1 MEKKPY
7 CEEGLLKN
15 FLLTSLVATLATGTA
30 LISQHAQLGAET
42 SVNECSKELL
52 LAFFP
57 ESFVNETLKKF
68 EIPEKDWVA
77 INQDLKSKDG
87 DVIKIVEE
95 KASKM
100 DPNPLKDPQQRQ
112 GAVKIFR
119 ETLFDIFAGVMKS
132 HGVTDDKKIQS
143 MLDDIQQQ
151 KAKRFMMCMEKQ
163 KKGDDTSSGSKEDTS
178 DK

>member
-1 MEKKPY
+1 MT
-7 CEEGLLKN
+7 C
-15 FLLTSLVATLATGTA
+15 TAIATVFSAQA
-30 LISQHAQLGAET
+30 LFSAAADT

-68 EIPEKDWVA
+68 DVPEKDWSG
-77 INQDLKSKDG
+77 INQDLKNKDG
-87 DVIKIVEE
+87 DVIKIVED
-95 KASKM
+95 KAGKM

-119 ETLFDIFAGVMKS
+119 ETLFEIFSGVMKS
-132 HGVTDDKKIQS
+132 HGISDEKKIQS

-163 KKGDDTSSGSKEDTS
+163 KGLLEKGDQSDSDDDDDDDYKS
-178 DK
+178 DKK

>member
-1 MEKKPY
+1 MKKYLVKP
-7 CEEGLLKN
+7 LIVT
-15 FLLTSLVATLATGTA
+15 LTATAAILSHPLALSADTT
-30 LISQHAQLGAET
+30 
-42 SVNECSKELL
+42 VNECSKELL

-68 EIPEKDWVA
+68 DVPEKEWA
-77 INQDLKSKDG
+77 GINKDLKNKDS
-87 DVIKIVEE
+87 DVIKIVED

-119 ETLFDIFAGVMKS
+119 ETLYDIFSGVMKS
-132 HGVTDDKKIQS
+132 HGVSDEKQIQS

-163 KKGDDTSSGSKEDTS
+163 RGAEDNGKDQDS
-178 DK
+178 NEK